1 MTTLRRIFPQVLLI
15 LVITCIFTTLHAQ
28 EDTTK
33 GYRFTDKIRLE
44 TTPVKNQF
52 RSGTC
57 WSFATVS
64 LIESELQRTGKG
76 MFDLS
81 EMYVVWHTYQAKAD
95 RYVRMHGHMNFSA
108 GGALPD
114 AFYVIKTFG
123 MVPEEAYPGLVIGEE
138 NHVHGEMDAVLKA
151 YTDVL
156 IKNPNRKLTPVW
168 KEGYK
173 QLLNTYLG
181 MYPEQFTWNGLTY
194 TPRSF
199 ADMLGISADHYIQ
212 LSSFTHQA
220 LYQPFIVDVP
230 DNWNNDVAYNITLDE
245 MIEALDHALEKGY
258 TVVWASDVSEK
269 GFSHRN
275 GVAIVPEDD
284 PGEMEGMERGRW
296 EQMSRAERDKLLYSF
311 SEPVKEKPITPEL
324 RQEAYDNYS
333 TTDDH
338 AMHIVGI
345 AHDQNGTK
353 YYIVKNSWGTD
364 NNPYGGYIYVSEAF
378 MRYKTLSL
386 MVHKDAIPGKIKRK
400 LKL

>member
-1 MTTLRRIFPQVLLI
+1 MKPITSLLPRVLTILLI
-15 LVITCIFTTLHAQ
+15 VTLFTTLHAR

-64 LIESELQRTGKG
+64 LIESELLRTGKG
-76 MFDLS
+76 TFDLS
-81 EMYVVWHTYQAKAD
+81 EMFVVWHTYQAKAD

-114 AFYVIKTFG
+114 AFFVLKSFG
-123 MVPEEAYPGLVIGEE
+123 MVPEDAYPGLVIGEE

-151 YTDVL
+151 YTDAI

-168 KEGYK
+168 KEGYR
-173 QLLNTYLG
+173 QLLNNYLG
-181 MYPEQFTWNGLTY
+181 MYPEQFTWNGATY

-199 ADMLGISADHYIQ
+199 ADMLGLKAENYIQ
-212 LSSFTHQA
+212 LSAFTHQPV
-220 LYQPFIVDVP
+220 YQPFIVDVP
-230 DNWNNDVAYNITLDE
+230 DNWNNDIAYNLTLDE
-245 MIEALDHALEKGY
+245 LIEVLDNSLEKGY
-258 TVVWASDVSEK
+258 TVVWAADVSEK

-284 PGEMEGMERGRW
+284 PDEIAGMERGRW
-296 EQMSRAERDKLLYSF
+296 EQMTRAERDKHLYSF
-311 SEPVKEKPITPEL
+311 EEPVKEKLITPEL

-386 MVHKDAIPGKIKRK
+386 MLHKDAIPGKIKRK